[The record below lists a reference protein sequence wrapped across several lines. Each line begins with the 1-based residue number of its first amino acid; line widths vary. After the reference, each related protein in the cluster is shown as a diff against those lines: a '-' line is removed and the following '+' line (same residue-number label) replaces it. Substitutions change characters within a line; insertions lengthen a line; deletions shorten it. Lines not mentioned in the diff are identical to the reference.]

1 MDTPHPSATPAA
13 PATPPEL
20 TPGAAELAAK
30 LVCNLHRMPREHF
43 VRGTAYESLTAQLG
57 AGARHS
63 AARQIGLTVD
73 TVPPGKQSCPYHL
86 HHAQE
91 EMFIVL
97 QGHGTL
103 RVAGEHIPIGP
114 GDVIAIPAGPEYPHH
129 ILNTSSEPLQY
140 LSLSTRQLP
149 EVCEYPDS
157 NKVLAFSA
165 RDGQH
170 TCYQMHRRDDQGG
183 LDYWDG
189 EPGA

>member
-1 MDTPHPSATPAA
+1 MDTTPA
-13 PATPPEL
+13 PQATTAATL
-20 TPGAAELAAK
+20 TPRAAELAAR
-30 LVCNLHRMPREHF
+30 LVCNLERMPREHF
-43 VRGTAYESLTAQLG
+43 VQGTHYESMTARLG
-57 AGARHS
+57 AGAPHS
-63 AARQIGLTVD
+63 AAQHIGLTVD
-73 TVPPGKQSCPYHL
+73 TVPAGKQSCPYHL

-103 RVAGEHIPIGP
+103 RVAGERIPIGP
-114 GDVIAIPAGPEYPHH
+114 GDVIAIPPGPEYPHH
-129 ILNTSSEPLQY
+129 ILNTSDAPLTY

-165 RDGQH
+165 RDGKH
-170 TCYQMHRRDDQGG
+170 TCYQMHRRDSEGG